1 MYKITINDNKI
12 ITTEPVA
19 DGTFMLDGTSVQP
32 DIIEIRKGVF
42 HVILEN
48 QSYNA
53 ELLRHDADEK
63 TFHIRVNNNTYKV
76 AVKDRYD
83 ELLKALGMD
92 AVGSGKAADLKA
104 PMPGLVVE
112 VAVKEGQEVK
122 KGDKLVVL
130 EAMKMENILKASADA
145 VVKKVSAVKG
155 RTVEKNE
162 ILVVFN

>member
-1 MYKITINDNKI
+1 MYKITINDKKT
-12 ITTEPVA
+12 ITSENGA
-19 DGTFMLDGTSVQP
+19 DGAVILDGVSMNP
-32 DIIEIRKGVF
+32 DIIQIRDGVF
-42 HVILEN
+42 HILLDN
-48 QSYNA
+48 KSYNA
-53 ELLRHDADEK
+53 EVLKHEPLEK
-63 TFHIRVNNNTYKV
+63 LFHIRVNNNTYRI

-92 AVGSGKAADLKA
+92 KAATGKAADLKA

-112 VAVKEGQEVK
+112 VAVTSGQEVK

-145 VVKKVSAVKG
+145 VVKKVIAVKG

-162 ILVVFN
+162 VLVLFN

>member
-1 MYKITINDNKI
+1 MYKITINDDKF
-12 ITTEPVA
+12 ITSEPVA
-19 DGTFMLDGTSVQP
+19 DGAFKVDGTSVQP

-53 ELLRHDADEK
+53 EVLRHDADEK

-92 AVGSGKAADLKA
+92 AVSSGKAADLKA

-112 VAVKEGQEVK
+112 VSVKEGQEVK
-122 KGDKLVVL
+122 KGDTLVVL
-130 EAMKMENILKASADA
+130 EAMKMENNIKALGDG
-145 VVKKVSAVKG
+145 VVSNIPIKAGDK
-155 RTVEKNE
+155 VEKNQVL
-162 ILVVFN
+162 IKF